1 MHVPPMGQASASRF
15 DVPPLGLRTSPVRP
29 RELDTRQGSRPEL
42 RATSGQKSKS
52 EAIEEAGL
60 TRRTATRYEG
70 LAGPRDEDLQAAGKA
85 AAEEYFA
92 KARAEREPAT
102 PQ

>member
-1 MHVPPMGQASASRF
+1 
-15 DVPPLGLRTSPVRP
+15 
-29 RELDTRQGSRPEL
+29 
-42 RATSGQKSKS
+42 
-52 EAIEEAGL
+52 
-60 TRRTATRYEG
+60 